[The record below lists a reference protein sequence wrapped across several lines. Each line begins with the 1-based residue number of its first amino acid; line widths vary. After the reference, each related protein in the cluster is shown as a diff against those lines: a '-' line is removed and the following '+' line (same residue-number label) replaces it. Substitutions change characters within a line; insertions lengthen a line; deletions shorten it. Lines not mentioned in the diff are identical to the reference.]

1 MNKSIKFTFSIL
13 LMGIF
18 LLLMTID
25 GYSEN
30 YDPNASVIFLKQTQT
45 RETRTVSNAGN
56 WSYWLQYDG
65 LSGYNPILSLSG
77 GTYPRGTSQAI
88 FQDGIVWGGF
98 VRDTSSQNPRV
109 GGQTYNIGTS
119 AGRIL
124 VPGTA
129 PIGAASA
136 IAQPADEV
144 QLYRIDVKYT
154 VPYDQLS
161 EEDKANA
168 QKVLRQDV
176 AEVNAI
182 NVDDVTDQ
190 QVIDAV
196 NQYAADYANWPAEA
210 PRNKDGTPGIAN
222 ADQVVW
228 FVVNDLDIGRTSS
241 LYGSGPMGIEAQ
253 VTAWAYNQPST
264 ALGQVIYKQ
273 YKIINKSGV
282 TMDSMFV
289 SQWSDPDL
297 GDSGDDFAGCD
308 TVLSIGFA
316 YNGYLVDRN
325 YALVNLPPP
334 AAGYDFFAGP
344 LVPGVAGQDLN
355 KNGIDDAVDFG
366 IKNLKKVGPGYIN
379 LPMTAFIY
387 FAAGSAISDPPL
399 RDYEGTI
406 EWYKML
412 NGYIPNNGDPG
423 DNVRYTHGSGPLAGE
438 PTRFPLDGD
447 PFRETG
453 DLDGRGSNFG
463 PGDRRIAL
471 CSGPFTMEP
480 GDTQEVVLA
489 VVGGII
495 EQTGGNNRNAV
506 EQMKLNDGFAQIIF
520 DSLFREIPKPPAA
533 PQVNVTPL
541 PDEVTIEWGSN
552 PVAYHQTED
561 VPSLGF
567 EFQGYNIYQ
576 LPQATSSRA
585 NAHLIATFDKIDN
598 VTIIRAPVF
607 LPEFKDVVEVPIQF
621 GTDNGIQRFFTLEK
635 DYINDV
641 PLYAGNEYYFVV
653 TAYNYNPAF
662 PTPSLESAFTG
673 NVITVIPQSE
683 KPGVKYNGTLGDL
696 LPIDHPEGV
705 SDGVVQAIVVDPS
718 KLTGHE
724 YGITFTMDEDTNS
737 ATYGELFYNL
747 TDNTTGTVLLADL
760 PIAADPNTPK
770 DEQIIDGLLIKV
782 SGPAPG
788 FRIVVEV
795 ANANGLLPEDQ
806 WDAAGTPFMGNNVWH
821 SLSAPADPNR
831 WYASAGGG
839 DGGYDRLERFIE
851 YAAPRDFEIRFTED
865 GGFGVYAFTDDKIAT
880 CPFEIWDVGIS
891 TPDDPSDDHRMIPF
905 FNENVETAAAWGWAT
920 GVDPALGYP
929 MSDWIYWM
937 DPIDPSTPSGSYENF
952 AAQCVADGGA
962 GNIYSTSGSDD
973 YYANFY
979 GGFVYPIG
987 RFTLCDY
994 GGAGTPPET
1003 GTVARL
1009 ITNKPIAVED
1019 VFTFQAP
1026 TVEQSTALAKEAVEK
1041 VNVFPNPYYAY
1052 NPSESSRF
1060 DRFVT
1065 FTHLPRKATIRIF
1078 NLGGVQVRKIEK
1090 DTDSQFQE
1098 WDLLNEHDLPV
1109 ASGMYIAYI
1118 DMPDLGK
1125 TKVLKVMIIQGQQII
1140 ESY

>member
-1 MNKSIKFTFSIL
+1 MNKSIKFTFSVL

-18 LLLMTID
+18 LLVMTIE

-30 YDPNASVIFLKQTQT
+30 YDPNVSPIFLKQTQT

-65 LSGYNPILSLSG
+65 LSGYNPILSLAG
-77 GTYPRGTSQAI
+77 GTYPRGTSTAI
-88 FQDGIVWGGF
+88 FQDGVVWGAF

-124 VPGTA
+124 VPGTP
-129 PIGAASA
+129 PIGAPSA
-136 IAQPADEV
+136 VAQDANEV
-144 QLYRIDVKYT
+144 QLYRINVDYT
-154 VPYDQLS
+154 VPYDQLT
-161 EEDKANA
+161 ETQQTNA
-168 QKVLRQDV
+168 LEVLRQDV
-176 AEVNAI
+176 SETNAI
-182 NVDDVTDQ
+182 NVSDVTDQ

-210 PRNKDGTPGIAN
+210 PRNADGTPGIAN
-222 ADQVVW
+222 ADQVIW

-241 LYGSGPMGIEAQ
+241 LYGSGPMGIELQ
-253 VTAWAYNQPST
+253 VTAWSYNQPAT

-282 TMDSMFV
+282 TMDSMYI

-308 TVLSIGFA
+308 TLLSMGFA

-325 YALVNLPPP
+325 YALVGLPPP
-334 AAGYDFFAGP
+334 ATGYDFFAGP
-344 LVPGVAGQDLN
+344 LVQGIAGQDLN

-412 NGYIPNNGDPG
+412 NGFIPNNGDPT

-438 PTRFPLDGD
+438 PTPFPLDGD

-453 DLDGRGSNFG
+453 DLDGRGSNFA

-471 CSGPFTMEP
+471 CSGPFTLEP
-480 GDTQEVVLA
+480 GDTQEVVLS

-520 DSLFREIPKPPAA
+520 DSLFKEIPKPPAA
-533 PQVNVTPL
+533 PQVATTPFENEL
-541 PDEVTIEWGSN
+541 VLNWGFDTT
-552 PVAYHQTED
+552 AYNATER
-561 VPSLGF
+561 PISLGF
-567 EFQGYNIYQ
+567 AFEGYNVYQ
-576 LPQATSSRA
+576 LPQPTSTKASSKLVATYD
-585 NAHLIATFDKIDN
+585 LINNIGY
-598 VTIIRAPVF
+598 IRGPVF
-607 LPEFKDVVEVPIQF
+607 LPEFKDVVDVPIQF
-621 GTDNGIQRFFTLEK
+621 GTDNGIQRYFTVEK
-635 DYINDV
+635 DYIHDT

-673 NVITVIPQSE
+673 NVKTIIPQTTQPGQRYSTTPQEMLDVTHTGPSTGSVEAIVIDPKQQISAEYEVSFNSE
-683 KPGVKYNGTLGDL
+683 NQYTLQPIIDDSTGMITGYDTTGIWHTWNLKDLTHNKTWLTDQTNLSGDNTYQVIDGLMIKVIGSKECGLADWDYSGDRWVSGTNGGLPLFFNGLGTGAEFFGSTITAPCDLVPVQLQFQDSADVEANGFISKGPVYRRDLGYAYNGT
-696 LPIDHPEGV
+696 
-705 SDGVVQAIVVDPS
+705 
-718 KLTGHE
+718 
-724 YGITFTMDEDTNS
+724 
-737 ATYGELFYNL
+737 GE
-747 TDNTTGTVLLADL
+747 L
-760 PIAADPNTPK
+760 PIAAYDVQDASNPRRLNLAFVEMNDIASENNP
-770 DEQIIDGLLIKV
+770 DNLI
-782 SGPAPG
+782 P
-788 FRIVVEV
+788 
-795 ANANGLLPEDQ
+795 ANGIWDMAWHELP
-806 WDAAGTPFMGNNVWH
+806 
-821 SLSAPADPNR
+821 
-831 WYASAGGG
+831 G
-839 DGGYDRLERFIE
+839 DV
-851 YAAPRDFEIRFTED
+851 
-865 GGFGVYAFTDDKIAT
+865 GFGELGGREYLFIMASDYDEGAEYNDDNWA
-880 CPFEIWDVGIS
+880 PSADV
-891 TPDDPSDDHRMIPF
+891 
-905 FNENVETAAAWGWAT
+905 
-920 GVDPALGYP
+920 
-929 MSDWIYWM
+929 
-937 DPIDPSTPSGSYENF
+937 
-952 AAQCVADGGA
+952 
-962 GNIYSTSGSDD
+962 
-973 YYANFY
+973 YYAIWPASRSRPYLLAEWTMDIIANIPNGPGDTY
-979 GGFVYPIG
+979 T
-987 RFTLCDY
+987 FTSEGYTAYNSTD
-994 GGAGTPPET
+994 AK
-1003 GTVARL
+1003 A
-1009 ITNKPIAVED
+1009 D
-1019 VFTFQAP
+1019 V
-1026 TVEQSTALAKEAVEK
+1026 KK
-1041 VNVFPNPYYAY
+1041 INVFPNPYYAF
-1052 NPSESSRF
+1052 NPSETNRF

-1090 DTDSQFQE
+1090 ESDSQFQR